1 MKLPT
6 VEHDRPSRYETFAH
20 ELDQKAKVKPAD
32 ESWLPFPDQHEL
44 TPGTRSVYRWRINT
58 GELLGPGYQ
67 AAVRAG
73 WLYAR
78 KKP

>member
-1 MKLPT
+1 MELPT
-6 VEHDRPSRYETFAH
+6 INQQRESRYDEFAH
-20 ELDQKAKVKPAD
+20 ELDQKAATHPAD

-58 GELLGPGYQ
+58 GELIGPGYE
-67 AAVRAG
+67 AATRAG